1 MKPYLVA
8 LALLLGISFARAGEI
23 VIIQPAGKESRN
35 ERNAE
40 RSAEM
45 ARQYQGTHK
54 NTPILI
60 EDGTQEF
67 GSGAQRSSREA
78 QDYLRGAPAEE
89 ENTTIILRNAPPGE
103 AEKLR
108 QKAATYVQPGATA
121 NRNRNCSEVSLSLG
135 TIGDKP
141 ASDRN
146 ATVNERG
153 NTSVNVNC
161 RK

>member
-23 VIIQPAGKESRN
+23 VIIQPAGKESRS

-40 RSAEM
+40 RSAET
-45 ARQYQGTHK
+45 ARQYQGK
-54 NTPILI
+54 RKEMPILI
-60 EDGTQEF
+60 EDGAQDV
-67 GSGAQRSSREA
+67 GSGAQRASREA

-89 ENTTIILRNAPPGE
+89 EKTTIILRNAPPGE
-103 AEKLR
+103 AEKAR
-108 QKAATYVQPGATA
+108 QKAAAYVQPGATA
-121 NRNRNCSEVSLSLG
+121 NRNRNCSEVSLSVG

-141 ASDRN
+141 VSDRN
-146 ATVNERG
+146 VTVNEKG